1 VQSAVPPEEVV
12 KHAQMEV
19 QKLEAQAQAQA
30 VAAMQVSA
38 AAQRAEAEAQ
48 KHLVV
53 HAQVAAQAQQLQAK
67 AVHLQVRWGLLGLSI
82 KRALGGSCPAKACA
96 CVARVF
102 GIQYLVRRLTGLGRI
117 GSVHLVCVVYLHV
130 SMLSLERICVTQAGV
145 PRCRSMRSSSP
156 PLLLQQR
163 QQSLQLTLCAW
174 PPQLAP
180 TPLPLLLRCQCQAA
194 AWSARLCWQQHQAC
208 RCGAVMLAGQ

>member
-67 AVHLQVRWGLLGLSI
+67 AVHLQVRWGLLGVSKLD
-82 KRALGGSCPAKACA
+82 RRVDL
-96 CVARVF
+96 VQQRHVRVF
-102 GIQYLVRRLTGLGRI
+102 KGVWHSVLGQ
-117 GSVHLVCVVYLHV
+117 
-130 SMLSLERICVTQAGV
+130 TADQ
-145 PRCRSMRSSSP
+145 
-156 PLLLQQR
+156 
-163 QQSLQLTLCAW
+163 
-174 PPQLAP
+174 
-180 TPLPLLLRCQCQAA
+180 
-194 AWSARLCWQQHQAC
+194 AWSHRLYSSRLC
-208 RCGAVMLAGQ
+208 RCVSPC